1 MRADS
6 SFAGH
11 HFRSSCLSGNVIDF
25 GQTMCLQQMVIIAA
39 AAAAAVRTT
48 PFGLVTFETS
58 WSLGKAEQSVN
69 RAS

>member
-11 HFRSSCLSGNVIDF
+11 HFRRSCLGGNVIDF
-25 GQTMCLQQMVIIAA
+25 GQTMCLQQMVVI
-39 AAAAAVRTT
+39 AAVRT

-58 WSLGKAEQSVN
+58 WSLGKAVKSVD

>member
-25 GQTMCLQQMVIIAA
+25 GQTMCLQQMVVI

-48 PFGLVTFETS
+48 TPFVLVTFETS
-58 WSLGKAEQSVN
+58 WSLGKAEKSVN